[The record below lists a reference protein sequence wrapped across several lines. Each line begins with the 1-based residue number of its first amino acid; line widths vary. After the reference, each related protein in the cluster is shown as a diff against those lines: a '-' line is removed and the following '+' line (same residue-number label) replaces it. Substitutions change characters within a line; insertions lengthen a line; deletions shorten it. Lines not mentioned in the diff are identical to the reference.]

1 MLWKVLWRN
10 RHFKALLGLY
20 LMWKLSPLLFK
31 TFLHFALVY
40 YLSRSR
46 ESLDILHVS
55 FLQLL
60 FLYFFVNNSFFFCY
74 IIVQRFKRDKDIRE
88 ARKELERWVFQS
100 KLLTCFHVSINFVF
114 FFTLINVLIFS
125 IPLTFLSFFLFYI
138 LTEFSYFLFFYEPE
152 S

>member
-1 MLWKVLWRN
+1 MEALTFAVQNLSSLRSGML
-10 RHFKALLGLY
+10 
-20 LMWKLSPLLFK
+20 P
-31 TFLHFALVY
+31 
-40 YLSRSR
+40 R
-46 ESLDILHVS
+46 ELLDILHVS
-55 FLQLL
+55 FLKLL

-100 KLLTCFHVSINFVF
+100 KLLTCFHVSINLVF

-125 IPLTFLSFFLFYI
+125 IPLTFLSFFLFSI
-138 LTEFSYFLFFYEPE
+138 STEFSYFLFFYEPE